1 MARAGLGRLIAELRA
16 APGAR
21 DVDEAL
27 AQLRVRR
34 EGDDAII
41 ESESE
46 SESEGVDAMEPASFG
61 VVRIARGIY
70 SSVPT
75 AAGRIE
81 LLEMARRAAR
91 EEIELHVVVSAE
103 QSHLGRLA
111 IDAPRK
117 VLRAAGVRT
126 AEPGDRFG
134 DERFAHCFFDEEGL
148 LDEIA
153 RAGLA
158 VAKRHGFTFTLRARR
173 RQGSSIPP
181 EIADPFPLE
190 VARVTRMVR
199 EVDRLRTEGSPQEVV
214 ASMRVRGVDA
224 KVRGPVGRARLRS
237 CPAAPTATGASSSRS
252 PSMPEP
258 RARPSCSA
266 STSDAPATSPSPTA
280 KSGRST
286 SRSRSHR
293 NELRRRSRPPATQP

>member
-1 MARAGLGRLIAELRA
+1 MARAGLGRWIAELRT

-27 AQLRVRR
+27 ARLRVRHDG
-34 EGDDAII
+34 EDAVI

-46 SESEGVDAMEPASFG
+46 SERARESVDAMEPTTFG
-61 VVRIARGIY
+61 VVRIARGVY

-75 AAGRIE
+75 ASGRIE

-91 EEIELHVVVSAE
+91 DEIELHVVVSAE

-117 VLRAAGVRT
+117 VLRAAGVPT

-134 DERFAHCFFDEEGL
+134 DERFAHCFFDEEEL

-153 RAGLA
+153 RAGL
-158 VAKRHGFTFTLRARR
+158 VVTKRRGFTFTLRSRR
-173 RQGSSIPP
+173 REGSTVPP

-199 EVDRLRTEGSPQEVV
+199 EVDRLRTEGSPKEVV
-214 ASMRVRGVDA
+214 ASTRARGANA
-224 KVRGPVGRARLRS
+224 KVRGPVGRARLRRAIGWVDALVPGGAN
-237 CPAAPTATGASSSRS
+237 CYRRVLLEIALDAGAARETVVFGLDVGRTGHVAFADSEERTFDVSFAI
-252 PSMPEP
+252 PPE
-258 RARPSCSA
+258 
-266 STSDAPATSPSPTA
+266 
-280 KSGRST
+280 
-286 SRSRSHR
+286 
-293 NELRRRSRPPATQP
+293 

>member
-224 KVRGPVGRARLRS
+224 KVRGPVGRARLRRAIGWVDALVPGGAN
-237 CPAAPTATGASSSRS
+237 CYRRVLLEIALDAGAARETVVFGLDVGRTGHVAFADSEERTFDVSFAI
-252 PSMPEP
+252 PPE
-258 RARPSCSA
+258 
-266 STSDAPATSPSPTA
+266 
-280 KSGRST
+280 
-286 SRSRSHR
+286 
-293 NELRRRSRPPATQP
+293 

>member
-1 MARAGLGRLIAELRA
+1 MARAGLGRWIAELRT

-27 AQLRVRR
+27 ARLRVRHDG
-34 EGDDAII
+34 EDAVI

-46 SESEGVDAMEPASFG
+46 SERARESVDAMEPATFG
-61 VVRIARGIY
+61 VVRIARGVY

-75 AAGRIE
+75 ASGRIE

-91 EEIELHVVVSAE
+91 DEIELHVVVSAE

-117 VLRAAGVRT
+117 VLRAAGVPT

-134 DERFAHCFFDEEGL
+134 DERFAHCFFDEEEL

-153 RAGLA
+153 RAGL
-158 VAKRHGFTFTLRARR
+158 VVTKRRGFTFTLRSRR
-173 RQGSSIPP
+173 REGSTVPP

-199 EVDRLRTEGSPQEVV
+199 EVDRLRTEGSPKEVV
-214 ASMRVRGVDA
+214 ASTRARGANA
-224 KVRGPVGRARLRS
+224 KVRGPVGRARLRRAIGWVDALVPGGAN
-237 CPAAPTATGASSSRS
+237 CYRRVLLEIALDAGAARETVVFGLDVGRTGHVAFADSEERTFDVSFAI
-252 PSMPEP
+252 PPE
-258 RARPSCSA
+258 
-266 STSDAPATSPSPTA
+266 
-280 KSGRST
+280 
-286 SRSRSHR
+286 
-293 NELRRRSRPPATQP
+293 